1 VLEEERDH
9 ELYEG
14 RPAVMFEVNVSQIDG
29 ARAPVPQTVML
40 RIQEM
45 IASGEIKPGEKLPS
59 QRDLAQRFNISRPSV
74 REALSVLE
82 TLGFIRIEP
91 GRGAIVCAEGSSG
104 GWRFGNR
111 VPKEDVFQ
119 LRLLVEGYTAGL
131 AATRISD
138 REIDALRTSI
148 ARMRQCIQEGY
159 LEGAAQADL
168 SFHTAIVTAAG
179 NQAFAD
185 MYQGLAGMVLESHRA
200 PLTARD
206 RLLEPI
212 AEHESIVAAMERH
225 EAEGAVY
232 HMRYH
237 LIKTAGR
244 TGIDEA
250 RCRSW

>member
-1 VLEEERDH
+1 MV
-9 ELYEG
+9 EL
-14 RPAVMFEVNVSQIDG
+14 NVPRLDG
-29 ARAPVPQTVML
+29 TRAPVPQTVML

-45 IASGEIKPGEKLPS
+45 IASGEIKEGEKLPS
-59 QRDLAQRFNISRPSV
+59 QRDLAQHFNISRPSV

-111 VPKEDVFQ
+111 IPKEDVFQ

-131 AATRISD
+131 AASRISIQ
-138 REIDALRTSI
+138 EIAGLRKSI
-148 ARMRQCIQEGY
+148 ARMRQCIQNGH

-168 SFHTAIVTAAG
+168 SFHTTIVSAAG

-185 MYQGLAGMVLESHRA
+185 MYQSLSGMVLESHRT
-200 PLTARD
+200 PLSARN

-212 AEHESIVAAMERH
+212 SEHESIVAALERH

-232 HMRYH
+232 YMRYH

-244 TGIDEA
+244 SGIDEA